1 MTDTVP
7 VATRILYQLRALD
20 RKINA
25 LQKVLQE
32 VLEEI
37 FEEKENGTE
46 VSTELEG
53 LDVSDSEESS
63 SSER

>member
-1 MTDTVP
+1 VTLNQINYKLH
-7 VATRILYQLRALD
+7 ILEKKLD
-20 RKINA
+20 A
-25 LQKVLQE
+25 LQEILQE

-46 VSTELEG
+46 VSTQLEG

-63 SSER
+63 SSERRN